1 MAMSV
6 ASALKMKDAALLS
19 SRAEATALE
28 NASVMSWG
36 TLGRTL
42 SRLYR
47 MLRCKKDVVE
57 TQRVG
62 EMVGAVKVDGV
73 GGDGGRSD
81 KAFEWAYLV
90 LMERRP
96 LKCASMSATVL
107 ETCQQTLGP
116 APAIG
121 APKPLER
128 NKHIEPWAG
137 AT

>member
-1 MAMSV
+1 MSV

-57 TQRVG
+57 MQRVG

-73 GGDGGRSD
+73 G
-81 KAFEWAYLV
+81 EMV
-90 LMERRP
+90 
-96 LKCASMSATVL
+96 
-107 ETCQQTLGP
+107 
-116 APAIG
+116 G
-121 APKPLER
+121 AVTMHSNR
-128 NKHIEPWAG
+128 H
-137 AT
+137 TSS